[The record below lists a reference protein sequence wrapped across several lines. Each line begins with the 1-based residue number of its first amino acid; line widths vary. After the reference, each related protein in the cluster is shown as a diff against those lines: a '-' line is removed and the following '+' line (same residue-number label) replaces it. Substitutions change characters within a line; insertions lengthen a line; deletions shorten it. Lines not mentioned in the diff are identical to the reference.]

1 MSKMTAAFVAVMTL
15 GALDQGEVARYKFT
29 DAWPSKVSIAS
40 LDVDSSA
47 PGLLASGS
55 YRLDLGVRDQR
66 LIGRLQRGRDV
77 VDIPSFSIEGCENVK
92 TPNWARR
99 ATARGMPPAA
109 GQNDRRVELKIADA
123 STRGCAIAG
132 VFTPAAGF
140 TSRTDTEPGGPPGT
154 GLPEQGAAPP
164 KSADLSIRAAKADPD
179 DPKMIQVQVYN
190 DGPGNAIATEVKLFY
205 TKNGKVTLG
214 KAVVPALVAK
224 TSVWI
229 AVGAGLPINAADGV
243 SARVD
248 DPNKVPETN
257 ELNNSYKFK

>member
-1 MSKMTAAFVAVMTL
+1 MGNTIAAFVAMMTL
-15 GALDQGEVARYKFT
+15 ALGQGVARYHFT
-29 DAWPSKVSIAS
+29 SAWPAKVSIGS

-47 PGLLASGS
+47 PGLLASGP
-55 YRLDLGVRDQR
+55 YKLDLEVSNQR
-66 LIGRLQRGRDV
+66 VTGRLQRGSGV
-77 VDIPSFSIEGCENVK
+77 VENIPFSIEGCESVK

-109 GQNDRRVELKIADA
+109 GQNDRRVELKIADT

-140 TSRTDTEPGGPPGT
+140 TSRTDPEPGGGPGT
-154 GLPEQGAAPP
+154 CCPDQGAARKP
-164 KSADLSIRAAKADPD
+164 ADLSIRAAKADPD
-179 DPKMIQVQVYN
+179 DPNMIRVEVHN
-190 DGPGNAIATEVKLFY
+190 AGPGHAAATEVKLFY
-205 TKNGKVTLG
+205 TKNGHVTTG
-214 KAVVPALVAK
+214 HAPVPALTANK
-224 TSVWI
+224 SVWV

-248 DPNKVPETN
+248 DPNKVSETN